1 MGIRCISLHFYVGLA
16 FLAWFGIALIG
27 VAHSAPNDFPSGYS
41 FGGCS
46 ACPKM
51 TVVPAGHFV
60 LGIADSA
67 HTFVIDKAFAIGKY
81 EVTFDEWDA
90 CVAAGGCGGYRPSD
104 EGWGRGQRPVMNLSW
119 QDANLYVQ
127 WLSEKTGR
135 HYRLPSEVEW
145 EYAAR
150 AGLSPQHLRGDI
162 PGSNSA
168 NCDNCVGQWGNLQAA
183 PVGRLEANAF
193 GLFDTHGNIWEWVD
207 DCDDCECT
215 TRILRGAALG
225 NGRAI
230 SRASRRLRHSDS
242 DRNGHAGL
250 RVAMSLSPDDQPA
263 TPNPSEEA
271 RMIGS
276 LIPKKCGK
284 PVEPKAESECKP
296 VREVY
301 RIEISD
307 NPIVIDGTFFDT
319 DSAALKPEGK
329 EKLDRVAEFAEKYRD
344 AHLDVVGHTDS
355 RGTEARNR
363 KLSADRAAAVK
374 NYLVGKGVAENR
386 ITTAGG
392 ASTQPVDTNR
402 TKEGRAKN
410 RRVEIHSTVRVETKV
425 RVE

>member
-1 MGIRCISLHFYVGLA
+1 MSLRSLSLHFCVGMA
-16 FLAWFGIALIG
+16 FLAWLVIAPIG
-27 VAHSAPNDFPSGYS
+27 LALAATENFPPGYS
-41 FGGCS
+41 FSDCS

-51 TVVPAGHFV
+51 IVVPAGRFV
-60 LGIADSA
+60 LGTTDSVQPL
-67 HTFVIDKAFAIGKY
+67 VIDKAFAIGKY

-104 EGWGRGQRPVMNLSW
+104 EGWGRGRHPVMNLSW

-127 WLSEKTGR
+127 WLSKKTGR

-150 AGLSPQHLRGDI
+150 AGLSPQHLRGDV

-168 NCDNCVGQWGNLQAA
+168 NCDNCVGQWGNLQTA
-183 PVGRLEANAF
+183 PVGRLEANVF

-225 NGRAI
+225 NGGVI

-250 RVAMSLSPDDQPA
+250 RVAMSLTSDTQA
-263 TPNPSEEA
+263 AMPNPPEET
-271 RMIGS
+271 RMVGS

-284 PVEPKAESECKP
+284 PSESKAESECKP

-301 RIEISD
+301 RMEVSD
-307 NPIVIDGTFFDT
+307 NPIVIDGAFFDT

-329 EKLDRVAEFAEKYRD
+329 EKLDGVAEFAEKYRE
-344 AHLDVVGHTDS
+344 ANLNVIGHTDS

-363 KLSADRAAAVK
+363 KLSAARAVSVK
-374 NYLVGKGVAENR
+374 NYLVVKGVAENR
-386 ITTAGG
+386 ITTSGV
-392 ASTQPVDTNR
+392 ASTQPLDTNE